1 MHVKSVFLHNWANLP
16 DDEYQPGPLTIITGG
31 NGSGKT
37 TFGDAVQTIMTAA
50 RTGLFKYNPGQD
62 EASQQSRTKSHRTL
76 GSYILGC
83 DDNAYARV
91 SITDGYLGINFQPGA
106 GESGVPFAAVICARA
121 NLSHSGNQRTAHI
134 IRMEMYLF
142 PDRHL
147 SLQDLKTNEGD
158 HWLDLERDFKSLLSA
173 RFGKANVE
181 HFTNKEHYLCRLYAL
196 LLGKAKGSLPVHE
209 MKQMVKAFVKFM
221 AYQPVKNLD
230 DFVRGSV
237 LDAIDNG
244 EVIKQISSMMKT
256 IGNLRAEADHIASAV
271 SVVQQGQEF
280 SQKFVHLWLK
290 RQENRAVAA
299 AVAKR
304 LKHAEYLATKQ
315 RQQQLDEAIDTAERQ
330 IHQLKAEYK
339 TLDEQ
344 RIEVSGRCQGLAS
357 YRNKQELESQIDT
370 IKQGLAAQGIELV
383 STASQLQSC
392 QQALTH
398 MLHYIQNSDSD
409 SSWRDLLIPY
419 KTAFQE
425 TLSQLE
431 AAEDLAQLIRQPDLE
446 VDYVQ
451 NLLTQYTPISYSIA
465 ELSKRISDAVKDG
478 FSLIDRIKY
487 SAQKADAE
495 ASDIGRERKNCQSE
509 IDKLQGSAAIS
520 YPRPTAAALKLL
532 REKYP
537 NCNPRVIGNHIDI
550 LEESWQNAI
559 EGYMGGARFNIV
571 VDAEYE
577 ADAIRLVNKLAGNAK
592 VIQGER
598 CHRDARQL
606 NLKEHS
612 IVQLMD
618 FDDEIVRAYV
628 IANYWNVQQVDN
640 AEELRRAAR
649 GLTRDGMGSGAY
661 AMFGCMLDD
670 ANLMCGK
677 GARQRRQVALE
688 NNLLNLEKRYSNA
701 RDRAAEAKQL
711 IRHLVSIQPNRA
723 TTQLENALTALQ
735 TIDSHQRQLADIDLS
750 AFAELE
756 ARLADSNAQCEQM
769 QARIN
774 QQAQSKGGYL
784 AELYGQDKD
793 PEKPANDSLLTKVAL
808 LAKQDE
814 ILGDKA
820 DEALILY
827 VDWRRHEEDFD
838 EGLIMDAVESAA
850 RDLDQ
855 TGLETLQAE
864 MNRNTAMENTL
875 RHIRDTIAEYNQQ
888 PVQQNQL
895 INPFETLLETG
906 IESECYYQAARR
918 AQGELDQLYQRLN
931 NHILVRQQDTL
942 HDAQTKFDQT
952 FTSQLLQEILS
963 QINQSTKTLTQINK
977 ELQYHK
983 FDDETYEFCWDRKR
997 EFENYFRCFN
1007 EVMHIAPSHTGEN
1020 KPLFEDEAL
1029 SPETRE
1035 ILDSLKKLLL
1045 QDDNVKAHNELL
1057 RIADYRNYHTYDIL
1071 KKPEGKEP
1079 IRLSTYGTGSGGQL
1093 ETPFYVIM
1101 AAAFQSAMRFHEGKC
1116 HLRTIIID
1124 ESFSKLDEKRSRRIL
1139 DYLTDK
1145 LGLQVIF
1152 ILPTNKSGPFKGI
1165 CTHQFVVQKID
1176 DRNPPPGS
1184 ELLTRV
1190 LVDQQLINRDKVA
1203 TLFESHRHNVSQQV
1217 EMDFLKLLDREGKE
1231 GGATGKPMH

>member
-16 DDEYQPGPLTIITGG
+16 DDEYHPGPLTIVTGG

-91 SITDGYLGINFQPGA
+91 SITDGYLGINFEPGA
-106 GESGVPFAAVICARA
+106 GENGLPFAAVICARA
-121 NLSHSGNQRTAHI
+121 NLNHSGSQRTAHV

-142 PDRHL
+142 PNRHL
-147 SLQDLKTNEGD
+147 SLQDLKSGD
-158 HWLDLERDFKSLLSA
+158 GEHWLDLERDFKSMLST

-196 LLGKAKGSLPVHE
+196 LLGKAKGGLPAHE
-209 MKQMVKAFVKFM
+209 MKQMVRAFVKFM

-256 IGNLRAEADHIASAV
+256 IGSLRVEADHIASAV

-280 SQKFVHLWLK
+280 CHKFIRLWLK
-290 RQENRAVAA
+290 RQENRAIAA

-304 LKHAEYLATKQ
+304 LKHAEYLQAKQ
-315 RQQQLDEAIDTAERQ
+315 RQQQLNEAIDTADRQ
-330 IHQLKAEYK
+330 IRQLSAEFK

-344 RIEVSGRCQGLAS
+344 RVEVSGRCRGLAS
-357 YRNKQELESQIDT
+357 YRNKQELETQIDAT
-370 IKQGLAAQGIELV
+370 RQNLAALGIELV
-383 STASQLQSC
+383 STDNQLQGC
-392 QQALTH
+392 QSALIQL
-398 MLHYIQNSDSD
+398 LHNIQSSD

-419 KTAFQE
+419 TNIIKAA
-425 TLSQLE
+425 LSPLE
-431 AAEDLAQLIRQPDLE
+431 AAEDLGQLVRQPDLE
-446 VDYVQ
+446 PDYVQ
-451 NLLTQYTPISYSIA
+451 HLLTQYTPVGYAID
-465 ELSKRISDAVKDG
+465 ELHRRITEADSEG
-478 FSLIDRIKY
+478 FSLTDRVKY

-495 ASDIGRERKNCQSE
+495 AADIARERKNCQSE
-509 IDKLQGSAAIS
+509 IEKLQGSAAIS
-520 YPRPTAAALKLL
+520 YPRQTAAALKLL

-550 LEESWQNAI
+550 LDDSWQNAI

-592 VIQGER
+592 VVQGER

-606 NLKEHS
+606 NVKERS

-618 FDDEIVRAYV
+618 FDDEIVHAYV
-628 IANYWNVQQVDN
+628 TANYWNVQQVDS
-640 AEELRRAAR
+640 AEELRRTAR

-677 GARQRRQVALE
+677 GARQRRLAALQ
-688 NNLLNLEKRYSNA
+688 NNLLNLEKRYNSA
-701 RDRAAEAKQL
+701 RDRAAEAKRL
-711 IRHLVSIQPNRA
+711 IRQLAQTQPTRA
-723 TTQLENALTALQ
+723 TTQLESALAALQ
-735 TIDSHQRQLADIDLS
+735 TIDRHQRQLADIDLS

-756 ARLADSNAQCEQM
+756 ARLEEFNVQCEQM
-769 QARIN
+769 QERIN
-774 QQAQSKGGYL
+774 EQAQSKGGYL

-793 PEKPANDSLLTKVAL
+793 PEKPSNESLLTKVAL

-838 EGLIMDAVESAA
+838 EGQIMDAVESTGRELEQA
-850 RDLDQ
+850 
-855 TGLETLQAE
+855 GLEALQAE

-906 IESECYYQAARR
+906 VESEGYYRAARR
-918 AQGELDQLYQRLN
+918 AQADLDHLYQRLN

-942 HDAQTKFDQT
+942 RDAQAKFDQT
-952 FTSQLLQEILS
+952 FTNQLLQEILS
-963 QINQSTKTLTQINK
+963 QINQSTKTLTQINR
-977 ELQYHK
+977 ELQHHK

-1007 EVMHIAPSHTGEN
+1007 EVMQIAPTHTGEH
-1020 KPLFEDEAL
+1020 KTLFEDEAL

-1190 LVDQQLINRDKVA
+1190 LVDQQLINREKVA

-1217 EMDFLKLLDREGKE
+1217 ELDFLKLLDREGKA
-1231 GGATGKPMH
+1231 GGSAGKSMH